1 MKTIN
6 LSIILITMT
15 GCPVAKAYDVKPDN
29 LCVIDQCD
37 DNTCSVET
45 PEGWVS
51 IEKKS
56 YHHEGKKITCP
67 TWLVEPT

>member
-1 MKTIN
+1 MRTIN
-6 LSIILITMT
+6 LPIIFIALT
-15 GCPVAKAYDVKPDN
+15 GCPVAKAYDVKEDN

-37 DNTCSVET
+37 ADTCRVET
-45 PEGWVS
+45 PEGWVD

-56 YHHEGKKITCP
+56 YHYEGKKIECP

>member
-1 MKTIN
+1 
-6 LSIILITMT
+6 MT
-15 GCPVAKAYDVKPDN
+15 GCPVAKAYDVKP
-29 LCVIDQCD
+29 
-37 DNTCSVET
+37 ET